1 MSEMM
6 QYKDQWSSY
15 RLNGSSI
22 ESPDGEG
29 GWYVIDDDC
38 PYADD
43 RSGFESR
50 CDFLS
55 EELRILMAEAEIE
68 FS

>member
-1 MSEMM
+1 MM

-15 RLNGSSI
+15 RLNGHTI

-29 GWYVIDDDC
+29 GWYVVDDDC

-50 CDFLS
+50 CDEAELEFGHFLS
-55 EELRILMAEAEIE
+55 GVKPRG
-68 FS
+68 SRSD